1 MGRCES
7 SYMLSVKELK
17 NYAQRLSAEEFLS
30 QLGPF
35 ALIQKPDE
43 LQDARHT
50 EKMGLP
56 HNMVVTH
63 MVAREK
69 VSTAALSLLFQFET
83 LAVVTLPPLQGS
95 DMLYIGRQPDCE
107 LVLDHPSVSKR
118 HALLRWNSAFG
129 RSTLT
134 DLESTNGTLLN
145 ASTRLRRET
154 VLKDG
159 DIVSFGE
166 VQFWYLLTST
176 LYQKLAETPSAYI

>member
-1 MGRCES
+1 
-7 SYMLSVKELK
+7 MLSVKELK
-17 NYAQRLSAEEFLS
+17 NYAQQLSAKEFLL

-43 LQDARHT
+43 MQAAQNT

-56 HNMVVTH
+56 NNMVITH

-69 VSTAALSLLFQFET
+69 VSTAALSLLFQFEE
-83 LAVVTLPPLQGS
+83 LVVATLPPLQGS

-118 HALLRWNSAFG
+118 HALLRWNAAFG

-134 DLESTNGTLLN
+134 DLGSTNGTLLN
-145 ASTRLRRET
+145 ASLRLRRET

-166 VQFWYLLTST
+166 IQFWYLLTST
-176 LYQKLAETPSAYI
+176 LYKKLAETPSVHI